1 MNYYEKYIKYKTKY
15 LSLIRNIQNSNDIN
29 NHVSNT
35 DDNISN
41 DNIDVN
47 IQQGGKMKNKNK
59 NKDNKHK
66 NNNYICK
73 PNKPKYKETCTENTN
88 GSYKTKIDCE
98 AECDPKFISVQ
109 LKKANLHKESLQ
121 FYFFIKDLINKE
133 QMSIYIKGGNVIGL
147 AVLKLIYD
155 TYKNND
161 KKFFHT
167 FQNFLKMEL
176 IKDWD
181 FTGYTH
187 NKEIDLKYRN
197 KLDKLANKQKLVPR
211 AKTFVLY
218 QTKYPILIYE
228 KALFE
233 IAILDSDSTDFS
245 KMEIPMTT
253 MKVRVDLDNIKYIFM
268 LAKSFYSWNQKHIPI
283 DLDIVKKI
291 LSSMEIIVH
300 PHKAGLYD
308 PIKGLDVGDLNKNL
322 VDFIV
327 KFTNGDRY
335 WTQFLITQLEDP
347 YRIIYRMCEKNI
359 TKTEKIADFIRK
371 NINKDKKYLPSWL
384 LDADKTMEIIN
395 RFIGELGKKLALIY
409 KQTNDL
415 NSVLEFLSGANF
427 GKPQIQIEWDNF
439 NEETKLRLKKI
450 FEPIVKQIGLDK
462 FNNLINESQLKLSTK
477 SSDLTTTDKIIKLFK
492 FLLEKKIFD

>member
-15 LSLIRNIQNSNDIN
+15 LSLVN
-29 NHVSNT
+29 
-35 DDNISN
+35 NISN
-41 DNIDVN
+41 KNEINILPNDIDNDIDTN
-47 IQQGGKMKNKNK
+47 NKIQDGGSSKF
-59 NKDNKHK
+59 
-66 NNNYICK
+66 ICK
-73 PNKPKYKETCTENTN
+73 PNKYRYKETCTENTN
-88 GSYKTKIDCE
+88 GSYKTKKDCE
-98 AECDPKFISVQ
+98 EECDPKFISIQ

-121 FYFFIKDLINKE
+121 FYFFIQDLINKE

-155 TYKNND
+155 AYKNDNR
-161 KKFFHT
+161 KFSHAFE
-167 FQNFLKMEL
+167 NFLKMEL

-187 NKEIDLKYRN
+187 NKEINEQYRN
-197 KLDKLANKQKLVPR
+197 KLDKIASKQRLVPR

-253 MKVRVDLDNIKYIFM
+253 MKVRINLTNIKYIFM
-268 LAKSFYSWNQKHIPI
+268 LAKSFYSQTQKHIPI

-291 LSSMEIIVH
+291 LGSIEVIVH
-300 PHKAGLYD
+300 PHKSGLYD
-308 PIKGLDVGDLNKNL
+308 PVKGLDVGELNKDL
-322 VDFIV
+322 VEFIFN
-327 KFTNGDRY
+327 FTNGDIY

-347 YRIIYRMCEKNI
+347 FRLIYRMCEKNI
-359 TKTEKIADFIRK
+359 TKTEKITDFIKK
-371 NINKDKKYLPSWL
+371 NIHRNKYPSWL
-384 LDADKTMEIIN
+384 LDASKTMGIIN
-395 RFIGELGKKLALIY
+395 RFISELGKKLAQIY

-427 GKPQIQIEWDNF
+427 GKPQIQIEWDTF
-439 NEETKLRLKKI
+439 NQETKLRLKRI
-450 FEPIVKQIGLDK
+450 FEPVVKQIGLEEFK
-462 FNNLINESQLKLSTK
+462 SIVNSFQSKLSTK
-477 SSDLTTTDKIIKLFK
+477 ASDLTPRDKIIKLFG
-492 FLLEKKIFD
+492 FLIEKRLFS

>member
-15 LSLIRNIQNSNDIN
+15 LSLVN
-29 NHVSNT
+29 
-35 DDNISN
+35 NISN
-41 DNIDVN
+41 KNEINILPNDIDTGIDIDTN
-47 IQQGGKMKNKNK
+47 NKIQDGGSSKF
-59 NKDNKHK
+59 
-66 NNNYICK
+66 ICK
-73 PNKPKYKETCTENTN
+73 PNKYRYKETCTENLN
-88 GSYKTKIDCE
+88 GSYKTKKDCE
-98 AECDPKFISVQ
+98 EECDPKFISIQ

-121 FYFFIKDLINKE
+121 FYFFIQDLINKE

-155 TYKNND
+155 AYKNDNR
-161 KKFFHT
+161 KFSHAFE
-167 FQNFLKMEL
+167 NFLKMEL

-187 NKEIDLKYRN
+187 NKEINEQYRN
-197 KLDKLANKQKLVPR
+197 KLDKIASKQRLVPR

-253 MKVRVDLDNIKYIFM
+253 MKVRINLTNIKYIFM
-268 LAKSFYSWNQKHIPI
+268 LAKSFYSQTQKHIPI

-291 LSSMEIIVH
+291 LGSIEVIVH
-300 PHKAGLYD
+300 PHKSGLYD
-308 PIKGLDVGDLNKNL
+308 PVKGLDVGELNKDL
-322 VDFIV
+322 VEFIFN
-327 KFTNGDRY
+327 FTNGDIY

-347 YRIIYRMCEKNI
+347 YRLIYRMCEKNI
-359 TKTEKIADFIRK
+359 TKTEKITHFIKK
-371 NINKDKKYLPSWL
+371 NIHTNKTVKPSWL
-384 LDADKTMEIIN
+384 LDASKTMGIIN
-395 RFIGELGKKLALIY
+395 RFIGELGKKLAQIY

-427 GKPQIQIEWDNF
+427 GKPQIQIEWDTF
-439 NEETKLRLKKI
+439 SPETKLRLKRI
-450 FEPIVKQIGLDK
+450 FEPVVKQIGLEEFK
-462 FNNLINESQLKLSTK
+462 SIVTSYQSKLSTK
-477 SSDLTTTDKIIKLFK
+477 ASDLTLGDKIIKLFG
-492 FLLEKKIFD
+492 FLIEKKLFS